1 MVSTFGGLSTAY
13 SGLNAARQGL
23 DVVGQNITNASTTG
37 YTRQRISTS
46 AVGTLAQVGP
56 LAGGSPLVGQG
67 VMINGITRIGDAFLD
82 ARVRATA
89 ATSGNLAVQS
99 NALTNVQATLNEPG
113 ANGLSAQLQQFWSAW
128 GDVQNAPGNAAPAGV
143 LIQKANQIVG
153 QIAAG
158 YKGVDAEWSSNRSKL
173 GAMVDELNSSGQQVA
188 ALNAQIRTTLQ
199 AGGSANELID
209 QRDALT
215 TSIAALTGGAVRQ
228 LDDGTAEVLVGGNA
242 LVSGDSFHALAVTG
256 STAMAGAATN
266 PVGLQWV
273 DRPTL
278 PVSVESGEIA
288 GELAILAPA
297 NGSGTGG
304 AIAEAAAGYSA
315 FATYLANAV
324 NTLHTAGS
332 TPTGATGLAFFG
344 VSATGPAALG
354 LSVIPTGPNDIATG
368 TPGAGA
374 LDGSNADKIAA
385 LGSGAGS
392 PDSVWASFVTR
403 IGTLTKSVT
412 AQATLADT
420 AAKTASNAQLSGASV
435 DMDEENVNM
444 MTFQTAYQGAA
455 RVLTSIDEMLDTLI
469 NHTGI
474 VGR

>member
-37 YTRQRISTS
+37 YTRQRISTT
-46 AVGTLAQVGP
+46 AVGTLGQVGP

-67 VMINGITRIGDAFLD
+67 VAINGITRIGDAFLD
-82 ARVRATA
+82 ARVRSTA
-89 ATSGNLAVQS
+89 ATNGNLAVQS
-99 NALTNVQATLNEPG
+99 NALINVQASLNEPG
-113 ANGLSAQLQQFWSAW
+113 ANGLSTQLQQFWSAW
-128 GDVQNAPGNAAPAGV
+128 GDVQNAPGDAAPAGV
-143 LIQKANQIVG
+143 LIQKATQLVG
-153 QIAAG
+153 QLAAG
-158 YKGVDAEWSSNRSKL
+158 YKDVDAEWSSNRSKL
-173 GAMVDELNSSGQQVA
+173 SGMVDELNSSGQQVA

-209 QRDALT
+209 QRNALT
-215 TSIAALTGGAVRQ
+215 TNIAALTGGAVRD
-228 LDDGTAEVLVGGNA
+228 LPDGTQEVLVGGNA
-242 LVSGDSFHALAVTG
+242 LVSGDKFHALTLTG
-256 STAMAGAATN
+256 STNMAGASTS
-266 PVGLQWV
+266 PVTLQWA

-297 NGSGTGG
+297 NGTGTGG
-304 AIAEAAAGYSA
+304 AIAEAAEGYNA

-324 NTLHTAGS
+324 NTVHAAGS
-332 TPTGATGLAFFG
+332 TPTGATGLNFFG
-344 VSATGPAALG
+344 VSGTGPAALG
-354 LSVIPTGPNDIATG
+354 LSVIPTDANGLATG
-368 TPGAGA
+368 TPGGGA

-385 LGSGAGS
+385 LGSGTGS
-392 PDSVWASFVTR
+392 PDSVWSAFGTK
-403 IGTLTKSVT
+403 IGTQTKSVT

-420 AAKTASNAQLSGASV
+420 AATTASNAQLSSASV

-444 MTFQTAYQGAA
+444 MTFQTSYQGAA

>member
-13 SGLNAARQGL
+13 SGLNAARLGL
-23 DVVGQNITNASTTG
+23 DVVGQNMTNASTAG
-37 YTRQRISTS
+37 YTRQRINTS
-46 AVGTLAQVGP
+46 AVGALALVGP
-56 LAGGSPLVGQG
+56 LAGGAPAVGQG
-67 VMINGITRIGDAFLD
+67 VFINGVDRIGDAFLD
-82 ARVRATA
+82 ARVRSTA
-89 ATSGNLAVQS
+89 ATAGNLAVQS
-99 NALTNVQATLNEPG
+99 NSLTNVQAALNEPG

-128 GDVQNAPGNAAPAGV
+128 GDVQNAPGDAAPAGV
-143 LIQKANQIVG
+143 LIQKATQITN

-158 YKGVDAEWSSNRSKL
+158 YKDVDAEWSNSRSKL
-173 GAMVDELNSSGQQVA
+173 SGMVDELNSSGQQVA

-209 QRDALT
+209 QRNALT
-215 TSIAALTGGAVRQ
+215 TNIAALTGGAVRD
-228 LDDGTAEVLVGGNA
+228 LPDGTQEVLVGGNA
-242 LVSGDSFHALAVTG
+242 LVSGDKFHALALTG
-256 STAMAGAATN
+256 STNMAGAATN
-266 PVGLQWV
+266 PLALQWV

-288 GELAILAPA
+288 GELSILAPA
-297 NGSGTGG
+297 NGTGTGG
-304 AIAEAAAGYSA
+304 AIAEAAQGYND

-324 NTLHTAGS
+324 NTVHAGGA
-332 TPTGATGLAFFG
+332 TPTGATGLNFFG

-354 LSVIPTGPNDIATG
+354 LSVIPTDANGIATG
-368 TPGAGA
+368 TPGAGP

-385 LGSGAGS
+385 LGSATNS
-392 PDSVWASFVTR
+392 PDSVWTSFVTK
-403 IGTLTKSVT
+403 IGTVTKSVT

-420 AAKTASNAQLSGASV
+420 AAKTASQAQLSSASV

-444 MTFQTAYQGAA
+444 MTFQTSYQGAA
-455 RVLTSIDEMLDTLI
+455 RVMTSIDEMLDTLI